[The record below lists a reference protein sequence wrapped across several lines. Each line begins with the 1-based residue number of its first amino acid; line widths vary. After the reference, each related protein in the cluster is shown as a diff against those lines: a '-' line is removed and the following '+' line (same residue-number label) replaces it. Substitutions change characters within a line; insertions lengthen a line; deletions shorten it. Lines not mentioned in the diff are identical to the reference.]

1 MVATKE
7 THIYRNTIRNGGPA
21 LDPKQRENLLK
32 PYLPSPSNTPE
43 ASNRSLTRPLRHFV
57 KTQIHVLVFTVIHT
71 LFSLYIRAR
80 QIYHVLIDR
89 LFALLYYHHRAPEL
103 IKQDVRGLSRL
114 PEHLSVIL
122 ELKGEDRG
130 LARLDELMD
139 EVAEISAWCACVGI
153 PMLSIYEK
161 TGGHHS
167 PGLIP
172 TSALCLRFNR
182 NFKRIHPDHP
192 PSCFL
197 QASCLFRPS
206 STFSSNP
213 CPSYALVS

>member
-7 THIYRNTIRNGGPA
+7 TRIYRNSMKKGGPA
-21 LDPKQRENLLK
+21 LDPEQRENLLK
-32 PYLPSPSNTPE
+32 PYLPSPLIPSEIT
-43 ASNRSLTRPLRHFV
+43 NRSLTRPLRHFI

-80 QIYHVLIDR
+80 QIYHILIDR

-114 PEHLSVIL
+114 PKHLSVIL

-153 PMLSIYEK
+153 PILSIYEK
-161 TGGHHS
+161 TGGCHF
-167 PGLIP
+167 PG
-172 TSALCLRFNR
+172 
-182 NFKRIHPDHP
+182 
-192 PSCFL
+192 
-197 QASCLFRPS
+197 
-206 STFSSNP
+206 
-213 CPSYALVS
+213 